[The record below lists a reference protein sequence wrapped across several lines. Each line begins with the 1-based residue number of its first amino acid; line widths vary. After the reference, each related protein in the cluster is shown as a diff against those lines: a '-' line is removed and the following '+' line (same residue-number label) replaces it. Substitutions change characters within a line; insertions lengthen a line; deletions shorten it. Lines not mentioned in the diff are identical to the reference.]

1 MNRRT
6 FLTNTGAVAVLSA
19 SGKAQGEDS
28 GRLQV
33 LVPKMTPE
41 GLDALRAVAPEVEL
55 VVCGDGREALEQAA
69 DADASYGF
77 ISAELL
83 RAGKKLRWV
92 QQGSAGVENVV
103 GLPEM
108 ARGDLV
114 LTNMQ
119 RTYAPEIADQ
129 ALGYLLAFTRHL
141 DHDIRTRGDERWR
154 RRRPEMVFE
163 ELEGKTMLIVA
174 LGGIGSHIARRARG
188 FGMHIL
194 ATDPKVI
201 EKPAFVDELHKP
213 EAFRELLPRAD
224 VVASAV
230 PLTPASR
237 KMIGADA
244 FARMKRGVLF
254 LNVSR
259 GGVVD
264 TDALVQALKSGQ
276 VAAAGLDVTDPEPLP
291 QGHPLWD
298 QNVIITPH
306 TAGQSPAGTRRAFE
320 LFRENVRRFAHG
332 EMLLNVVDKSVGY

>member
-19 SGKAQGEDS
+19 SGEVRAEGP
-28 GRLQV
+28 GRLKV
-33 LVPKMTPE
+33 LIPKMTPE
-41 GLDALRAVAPEVEL
+41 GLDALRASAPGVQL
-55 VVCGDGREALEQAA
+55 VVCGDGREALERAA

-92 QQGSAGVENVV
+92 QQGSAGVEDVV
-103 GLPEM
+103 ALPEM

-119 RTYAPEIADQ
+119 RIFAPEIADQ

-154 RRRPEMVFE
+154 SRRPEMVFE
-163 ELEGKTMLIVA
+163 ELEGKTMLIVG
-174 LGGIGSHIARRARG
+174 LGGIGGHIARRARG

-201 EKPAFVDELHKP
+201 EAPDFVAELHKP
-213 EAFRELLPRAD
+213 GAFRGLLPRAD

-230 PLTPASR
+230 PLTPATR
-237 KMIGADA
+237 KMIGVEE
-244 FARMKRGVLF
+244 FAAMKRGVLF

-264 TDALVQALKSGQ
+264 TDALVQALKGGR

-291 QGHPLWD
+291 PGHPLWD

-306 TAGQSPAGTRRAFE
+306 TAGQSPAGTRRAFD
-320 LFRENVRRFAHG
+320 LFRENLRRFAHG
-332 EMLLNVVDKSVGY
+332 EMLLNVVDKAVGY